1 MRTYEEIL
9 NDSEDR
15 MPFSN
20 STTGYMFIEQWC
32 ERGPCVHEPDCPLLL
47 LALAESRTPQEWK
60 YRAIGGLSERY
71 ECTEHKV
78 AQ

>member
-1 MRTYEEIL
+1 MKTYEEIL

-20 STTGYMFIEQWC
+20 ADAGYAWMEQWC

-47 LALAESRTPQEWK
+47 LAMENRTPQEWQ
-60 YRAIGGLSERY
+60 YRIPNVQNEQY
-71 ECTEHKV
+71 TCTEHKE
-78 AQ
+78 A